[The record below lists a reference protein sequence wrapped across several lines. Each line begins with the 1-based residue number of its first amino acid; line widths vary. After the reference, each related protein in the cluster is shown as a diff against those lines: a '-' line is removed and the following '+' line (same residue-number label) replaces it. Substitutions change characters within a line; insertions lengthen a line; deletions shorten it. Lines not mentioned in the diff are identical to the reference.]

1 MLRRFAHRDTNSEK
15 GSALLETLMAI
26 AILGLVGTAFA
37 SGLSTSSN
45 ALIVTDK
52 GGTAKNLAETQ
63 MEHVK
68 KHEYEPSYS
77 PFPIPPKYDTY
88 AAQID
93 SAPFEDGNIQ
103 KITVTIDQDG
113 KVVKVLE
120 GYKVNR

>member
-1 MLRRFAHRDTNSEK
+1 MLRRIKNRDRNSEK
-15 GSALLETLMAI
+15 GSALLEPLMAI

-68 KHEYEPSYS
+68 KHEYEGSYS
-77 PFPIPPKYDTY
+77 PVPIPPEHSTY
-88 AAQID
+88 GAQVN

-113 KVVKVLE
+113 KDVKVLE

>member
-1 MLRRFAHRDTNSEK
+1 MLRRFKKLDTSGEK

-26 AILGLVGTAFA
+26 AILGLVGTAFT
-37 SGLSTSSN
+37 SGLSTSSH

-68 KHEYEPSYS
+68 KHGYEGSYS
-77 PFPIPPKYDTY
+77 PVPIPPEHSTY
-88 AAQID
+88 AAQIS

-113 KVVKVLE
+113 KAVKVLE

>member
-1 MLRRFAHRDTNSEK
+1 MLKRFKNRDTNSEK
-15 GSALLETLMAI
+15 GSALIEALMAI

-63 MEHVK
+63 MEYVK
-68 KHEYEPSYS
+68 KHEYDPNYS
-77 PFPIPPKYDTY
+77 PVPIPPEHGTY
-88 AAQID
+88 AAQIN

-113 KVVKVLE
+113 KAVKVLE